1 MDDYNEFKDINI
13 RCNDFLK
20 FITSKNYLNFQKNY
34 IGIINYE
41 KFVKNELN
49 QFLPENILKFEKFK
63 NLKKFFLKKITKY
76 KLKIHNYYHIGYGYK
91 DVIYFNSQKK
101 LLVTSNN
108 SYHSDENNDKIIYI
122 DMNDKKFKY
131 EEIKFERDIYVPCSC
146 GSRLKIE
153 FLEKEL
159 KNENELFFMS
169 YYHKNKIK
177 IIKFIYFEN
186 EKFYY
191 DLYDEIEIK
200 HENINFD
207 TIRFSERKN
216 CELLFCFKDNI
227 NTWIYIYK
235 FDKNNKTNKFNLIKS
250 FIVDFEIK
258 SLICFDKNNIIILI
272 NDKQFGIIQT
282 NENEE
287 ILKKGKFFKKSLNDY
302 AVRFLKYMDKQN
314 KAIMIIVLSKKI
326 YFFNCLYKQIILSQE
341 LDYSYDTCYLF
352 KKIF

>member
-1 MDDYNEFKDINI
+1 
-13 RCNDFLK
+13 
-20 FITSKNYLNFQKNY
+20 
-34 IGIINYE
+34 
-41 KFVKNELN
+41 
-49 QFLPENILKFEKFK
+49 
-63 NLKKFFLKKITKY
+63 
-76 KLKIHNYYHIGYGYK
+76 
-91 DVIYFNSQKK
+91 
-101 LLVTSNN
+101 
-108 SYHSDENNDKIIYI
+108 
-122 DMNDKKFKY
+122 MNDKKIKY
-131 EEIKFERDIYVPCSC
+131 GDKKFDENIYIPCSC

-159 KNENELFFMS
+159 KNEKELFFMS

-200 HENINFD
+200 NENIKVD
-207 TIRFSERKN
+207 TIKFSERKSY
-216 CELLFCFKDNI
+216 ELLFCFKDDKI
-227 NTWIYIYK
+227 TWINIYK
-235 FDKNNKTNKFNLIKS
+235 FNKNNEKNKFNLIKS

-258 SLICFDKNNIIILI
+258 SLICFDKNDIIVLI
-272 NDKQFGIIQT
+272 NDKEFGIIQT

-341 LDYSYDTCYLF
+341 IDYPYDTCYLF
-352 KKIF
+352 KKKILILAIGRTFQDNYFLKIKDNLKITLEYIVKNDHHISWCLGGGAMRIYEEKNKRILLDFMNIYEFSYEN